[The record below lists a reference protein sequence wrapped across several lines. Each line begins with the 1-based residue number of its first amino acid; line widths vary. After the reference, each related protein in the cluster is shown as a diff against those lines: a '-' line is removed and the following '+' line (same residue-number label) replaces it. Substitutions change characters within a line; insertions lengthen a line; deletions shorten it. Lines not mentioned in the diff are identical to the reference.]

1 MFRALAQRVARPA
14 VHATQKRTMAKAVR
28 LPANRQ
34 AVEESIN
41 QQWLSDSSAYPIFGV
56 MGVGGVAVLYIW
68 YHAWMCPDVQPGGTR
83 GTLNF
88 IENKG
93 VTNNRWANHRRDSHL
108 K

>member
-1 MFRALAQRVARPA
+1 MIRSLAQRVVRPA

-28 LPANRQ
+28 LPQTRQ
-34 AVEESIN
+34 AVEENVSH
-41 QQWLSDSSAYPIFGV
+41 QWLSDSSAYPIFGV
-56 MGVGGVAVLYIW
+56 MGVGSVAVLYIW

-88 IENKG
+88 IENEGITNKG
-93 VTNNRWANHRRDSHL
+93 WGSHRGDSHL